1 MIAIK
6 PLFTARAKATGGR
19 NGHTKSDD
27 GFVDVDLSRPR
38 EIGGASKPGGT
49 TPEHLF
55 AAGYAACFNSACE
68 LASRQLK
75 LTPSK
80 IEVEAAIG
88 IGPRQP
94 IGYGLKADL
103 VAHIA
108 GLSKE
113 DAEKLVQ
120 YADQVCPYSNAV
132 RDNIEVNITVN
143 AL

>member
-1 MIAIK
+1 
-6 PLFTARAKATGGR
+6 
-19 NGHTKSDD
+19 
-27 GFVDVDLSRPR
+27 VDVDLSRPR

-75 LTPSK
+75 LTPNK

-88 IGPRQP
+88 IGPREP

-103 VAHIA
+103 VATIS
-108 GLSKE
+108 GLAQA
-113 DAEKLVQ
+113 DAERLVQ
-120 YADQVCPYSNAV
+120 YADQLCPYSNAV
-132 RDNIEVNITVN
+132 RGNIEVGITVN
-143 AL
+143 VL